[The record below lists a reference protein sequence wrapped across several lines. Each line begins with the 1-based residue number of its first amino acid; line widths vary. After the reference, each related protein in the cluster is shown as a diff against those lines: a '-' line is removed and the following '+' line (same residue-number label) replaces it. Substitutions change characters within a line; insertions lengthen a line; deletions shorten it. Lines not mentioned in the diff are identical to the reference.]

1 MVQAEIIAA
10 LVWLHIL
17 TAISWMGT
25 AMFLAMV
32 LTPSMRGLS
41 ANSRGEL
48 MIGLL
53 PRLIRIVSVS
63 ATLTLVWGVLLALA
77 IGLESGSFSPS
88 TAWGLRIT
96 VGAVI
101 ALVAY
106 AFAMGVG
113 LRSARRILKILRAQ
127 PGSQNLLSELPMLQK
142 RMRLTAF
149 TVVSLLTL
157 VLVFMVVAAEGLY

>member
-10 LVWLHIL
+10 LVWLHVL
-17 TAISWMGT
+17 AAIGWMGT
-25 AMFLAMV
+25 AMFLTMV
-32 LTPSMRGLS
+32 LTPSMGKLS

-53 PRLIRIVSVS
+53 PRLIRTVSVF

-77 IGLESGSFSPS
+77 IGSNSGSFSPS
-88 TAWGLRIT
+88 TPWSLRIMA
-96 VGAVI
+96 GAVI

-106 AFAMGVG
+106 GFAMGVG

-127 PGSQNLLSELPMLQK
+127 PGSQNLLSEIPMLQK

-157 VLVFMVVAAEGLY
+157 VLVFMVVAAQGLY